1 MNIHGIVNHFEE
13 QGWQYLSSGFFATV
27 MHHPEKPNVVKKIV
41 KNAGEDAWFSFI
53 VWAQS
58 KNSPFLPKVYD
69 IKVYTYEDF
78 EGGTERYLVVCDMEK
93 LHCVRRSEDP
103 ASRQVNVCRNMFT
116 SKYNRETVDG
126 PKKFWKF
133 AELAEQMRDEL
144 PHVQSLDL
152 HEGNIM
158 RRGFVPVL
166 TDPLS
171 WVNRDAAEPHTF
183 LLKSAS
189 KPFTEFATVQ

>member
-1 MNIHGIVNHFEE
+1 MNVLEIASTFEK
-13 QGWQYLSSGFFATV
+13 QGWTYLSSGFFSTV
-27 MHHPEKPNVVKKIV
+27 LQHPGKPKVVKKIV
-41 KNAGEDAWFSFI
+41 INAAEDAWFSFI
-53 VWAQS
+53 VWAQT

-69 IKVYTYEDF
+69 LQVYAYEVYDK
-78 EGGTERYLVVCDMEK
+78 TKYAVVCDMEK
-93 LHCVRRSEDP
+93 LHCVRRSEDD
-103 ASRQVNVCRNMFT
+103 ASKQVNTCRTMFN
-116 SKYNRETVDG
+116 SKYNRETVHG

-133 AELAEQMRDEL
+133 AELADQMRDEL
-144 PHVQSLDL
+144 PHVRSLDL

-171 WVNRDAAEPHTF
+171 WIGRDAVEPHTF
-183 LLKSAS
+183 LLESAA